1 MPADISFSDAMLL
14 IDGLLAVALLFVFTL
29 GNGLAWTRDRLG
41 WVIAYYAAT
50 VVALFFLIGWAIITG
65 ARLPEIP
72 RSIIGAALAGAL
84 VWKTVAII
92 RERRAGRSP
101 GNPRRKARS

>member
-1 MPADISFSDAMLL
+1 MLADAGFSDTVLL
-14 IDGLLAVALLFVFTL
+14 LDGILAAGLLLVFTL

-50 VVALFFLIGWAIITG
+50 VVALFFLIGWAIVFG
-65 ARLPEIP
+65 FKLPEP
-72 RSIIGAALAGAL
+72 WRSLIALALGAAI

-92 RERRAGRSP
+92 RERRAGRP
-101 GNPRRKARS
+101 PRHPRRKA